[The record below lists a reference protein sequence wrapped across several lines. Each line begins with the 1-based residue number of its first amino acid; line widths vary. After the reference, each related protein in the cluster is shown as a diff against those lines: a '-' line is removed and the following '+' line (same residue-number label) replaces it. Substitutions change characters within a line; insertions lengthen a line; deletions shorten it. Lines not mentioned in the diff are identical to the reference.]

1 MKSLTKETIL
11 SLFIQ
16 KAGESS
22 GKAGLNYEGIKDKN
36 NPLRQ
41 DKSQIDVIHFL
52 DELHSFI

>member
-11 SLFIQ
+11 SLFFQ

-22 GKAGLNYEGIKDKN
+22 GKAGLNYEGIRDKN
-36 NPLRQ
+36 NPPRQ